1 MLSDPIQFEQNYLA
15 HSLPSMKNQ
24 NQQQDQHSALAAP
37 IKNQEIMRLQV
48 SFPSKLYNLLES
60 TDKDII
66 DWLPN
71 EKAFC
76 VHDMQRFVT
85 LILPQYFNRK

>member
-1 MLSDPIQFEQNYLA
+1 MLSDSIHFEQGLYLS
-15 HSLPSMKNQ
+15 HSMKNK
-24 NQQQDQHSALAAP
+24 QQDQQHSALAAP

>member
-1 MLSDPIQFEQNYLA
+1 MLSESVQFEQNYLA
-15 HSLPSMKNQ
+15 HTLPTLK
-24 NQQQDQHSALAAP
+24 QDHTLAP
-37 IKNQEIMRLQV
+37 IKSQEIMRLQV

-85 LILPQYFNRK
+85 LILPQYFNRKSNR